1 MVQKI
6 RRPTIGSFCGDK
18 MTLDIEPV
26 LDHKNLKPSLTV
38 LGVGGAGSNAVNN
51 MIQSNLNNVEF
62 IVANTDAQALENSL
76 CYNRIQLGLEKTK
89 GLGAGA
95 DPTIGKEA
103 AEESVDIISEELIN
117 TNMLFMTAGLGGGT
131 GTGALPVIASIAKK
145 LGIVTVAIVSTP
157 FNFEGTKRM
166 NLAIQGLEDVKKNV
180 DTLLIIPNQNLFKVS
195 NEQTSFAEA
204 FKKADNVLFDG
215 VKGLTDLITQ
225 PGLIN
230 LDFADV
236 RTVIKEMGFAMMGTA
251 IAEGDNKAVE
261 ASNLA
266 LTNPLIENIDMNTAK
281 GVIVNISGGND
292 MTLLEVDHAANIIR
306 QSVNPDA
313 NIIFGSLIDETLQ
326 GKLKISIF
334 ATGIE
339 ATGKKI
345 LYYPESESSP
355 GFSSLQTKINEE
367 LETNKISDEDTNLE
381 EMEDISSVI
390 DEKSEIDDLSNDQYT
405 DIDETDKSSF
415 EKDIQTSVNYKN
427 LEEKKKTGFF
437 SMLSN
442 LMSSSE
448 KQDKIDPEDTK
459 NKEKKQRPKK
469 QKTDPNLFLFSEVVE
484 ENHPTE
490 ENDGI
495 EEISQI
501 SEMSPENEL
510 GEDLDTPSYLRKG
523 SGQ

>member
-1 MVQKI
+1 
-6 RRPTIGSFCGDK
+6 

-26 LDHKNLKPSLTV
+26 VDQKNLKPSLTV
-38 LGVGGAGSNAVNN
+38 MGIGGAGCNAVNN
-51 MIQSNLNNVEF
+51 MIQSNLNNVDF

-95 DPTIGKEA
+95 DPVIGKEA
-103 AEESVDIISEELIN
+103 AEENIDLISEELRN
-117 TNMLFMTAGLGGGT
+117 TNMLFLTAGLGGGT

-166 NLAIQGLEDVKKNV
+166 NLALQGLEEVKSNV

-251 IAEGDNKAVE
+251 VAEGDNKAVE

-306 QSVNPDA
+306 QSVNPEA
-313 NIIFGSLIDETLQ
+313 NIIFGSLIDDTLQ

-345 LYYPESESSP
+345 LYYPESENNS
-355 GFSSLQTKINEE
+355 GFSSIQ
-367 LETNKISDEDTNLE
+367 NKIDDGLTEGTPDIVPD
-381 EMEDISSVI
+381 EDISSIVEKNLDTHDK
-390 DEKSEIDDLSNDQYT
+390 DEFNLSSDIEQKVNDKEELSN
-405 DIDETDKSSF
+405 KSS
-415 EKDIQTSVNYKN
+415 ENSVNFGN

-442 LMSSSE
+442 LMSSDKKSTE
-448 KQDKIDPEDTK
+448 DSDKSQDKRKKAKKTK
-459 NKEKKQRPKK
+459 K
-469 QKTDPNLFLFSEVVE
+469 DPNLFLFSDIVE
-484 ENHPTE
+484 DDTVLSNEKNDLTE
-490 ENDGI
+490 SSEISDISDFSNENDAI
-495 EEISQI
+495 EDI
-501 SEMSPENEL
+501 
-510 GEDLDTPSYLRKG
+510 DTPSYLRKG
-523 SGQ
+523 SNQKT

>member
-1 MVQKI
+1 
-6 RRPTIGSFCGDK
+6 

-26 LDHKNLKPSLTV
+26 LDQKNLKPSLTV
-38 LGVGGAGSNAVNN
+38 MGVGGAGSNAVNN

-95 DPTIGKEA
+95 DPNIGKEA
-103 AEESVDIISEELIN
+103 AEESIDVISEELRH
-117 TNMLFMTAGLGGGT
+117 TNMLFITAGLGGGT

-166 NLAIQGLEDVKKNV
+166 NLALDGLEEVKNNV

-281 GVIVNISGGND
+281 GVIVNISGGSD

-345 LYYPESESSP
+345 LYYPESENNSGFNSLQNKVDSEINKDDEP
-355 GFSSLQTKINEE
+355 ANETFSSNEPAQ
-367 LETNKISDEDTNLE
+367 
-381 EMEDISSVI
+381 
-390 DEKSEIDDLSNDQYT
+390 EKSNYDRGLNMSIEDNIHENKFESSNSPENT
-405 DIDETDKSSF
+405 VE
-415 EKDIQTSVNYKN
+415 TSVNFTN

-442 LMSSSE
+442 LMSSNS
-448 KQDKIDPEDTK
+448 KKPEEGL
-459 NKEKKQRPKK
+459 NKPEKKQKTKK
-469 QKTDPNLFLFSEVVE
+469 QKTDPNLFLFSDVVE
-484 ENHPTE
+484 ESDNSN
-490 ENDGI
+490 NDEKSLEI
-495 EEISQI
+495 SEISEISQ
-501 SEMSPENEL
+501 EGEL
-510 GEDLDTPSYLRKG
+510 GDDIDTPSYLRKG

>member
-1 MVQKI
+1 
-6 RRPTIGSFCGDK
+6 

-26 LDHKNLKPSLTV
+26 LDQKNLKPSLTV
-38 LGVGGAGSNAVNN
+38 MGVGGAGSNAVNN

-76 CYNRIQLGLEKTK
+76 CFNRIQLGLEKTK

-95 DPTIGKEA
+95 DPSVGREA
-103 AEESVDIISEELIN
+103 AEESIDLISEELRH
-117 TNMLFMTAGLGGGT
+117 TNMLFLTAGLGGGT

-166 NLAIQGLEDVKKNV
+166 NLALQGLEEVKSNV

-251 IAEGDNKAVE
+251 VAEGDNKAVE

-266 LTNPLIENIDMNTAK
+266 LTNPLIENVDMNTAK
-281 GVIVNISGGND
+281 GVIVNISGGSD

-313 NIIFGSLIDETLQ
+313 NIIFGSLIDESLQ

-345 LYYPESESSP
+345 LYYPDSEKDNS
-355 GFSSLQTKINEE
+355 FSSLQKKIDKKKDSHENIGSNNSSFDDE
-367 LETNKISDEDTNLE
+367 KISSTSYEIQENQFDLHSEVIE
-381 EMEDISSVI
+381 EEKHNSSNREPI
-390 DEKSEIDDLSNDQYT
+390 T
-405 DIDETDKSSF
+405 SSP
-415 EKDIQTSVNYKN
+415 TVNYKG
-427 LEEKKKTGFF
+427 LEEKKKTSFF

-442 LMSSSE
+442 LMSSDKKEQPTEE
-448 KQDKIDPEDTK
+448 KTIEK
-459 NKEKKQRPKK
+459 KEKPKK
-469 QKTDPNLFLFSEVVE
+469 VKTDPNLFLFSDVVE
-484 ENHPTE
+484 ESDRTHVN
-490 ENDGI
+490 NDVL
-495 EEISQI
+495 EISEI
-501 SEMSPENEL
+501 SDNSLDSDLIDEM
-510 GEDLDTPSYLRKG
+510 DTPSYLRKG
-523 SGQ
+523 SSQQ

>member
-1 MVQKI
+1 
-6 RRPTIGSFCGDK
+6 

-26 LDHKNLKPSLTV
+26 VEQKNLKPSLTV
-38 LGVGGAGSNAVNN
+38 MGIGGAGNNAVNN
-51 MIQSNLNNVEF
+51 MIQSNLNNVDF

-95 DPTIGKEA
+95 DPDIGKDA
-103 AEESVDIISEELIN
+103 AEESIDLISEELRN
-117 TNMLFMTAGLGGGT
+117 TNMLFLTAGLGGGT

-166 NLAIQGLEDVKKNV
+166 NLALKGLEEVKNNV
-180 DTLLIIPNQNLFKVS
+180 DTLLIIPNQNLFKIS

-281 GVIVNISGGND
+281 GVIVNISGGSD

-306 QSVNPDA
+306 QSVNPEA

-339 ATGKKI
+339 ASGKKI
-345 LYYPESESSP
+345 LYYPESENNS
-355 GFSSLQTKINEE
+355 GFSSIQ
-367 LETNKISDEDTNLE
+367 NKIDGSFPYESSDTKPL
-381 EMEDISSVI
+381 EDISNVI
-390 DEKSEIDDLSNDQYT
+390 ENKQVNFEKEDFNLTNESDNTLVDKDVSIEKSTENSAN
-405 DIDETDKSSF
+405 F
-415 EKDIQTSVNYKN
+415 ENF
-427 LEEKKKTGFF
+427 EEKKKKGFF

-442 LMSSSE
+442 LMTSDKKTSE
-448 KQDKIDPEDTK
+448 ESTEIP
-459 NKEKKQRPKK
+459 EKKQKTKK
-469 QKTDPNLFLFSEVVE
+469 TKTDPNLFLFSDVME
-484 ENHPTE
+484 EDTE
-490 ENDGI
+490 KTKQIKDSD
-495 EEISQI
+495 EISEVSDI
-501 SEMSPENEL
+501 SEFSDENETI
-510 GEDLDTPSYLRKG
+510 EDIDTPSYLRKG
-523 SGQ
+523 SNQ

>member
-1 MVQKI
+1 
-6 RRPTIGSFCGDK
+6 

-26 LDHKNLKPSLTV
+26 LDQKNLKPSLTV
-38 LGVGGAGSNAVNN
+38 MGVGGAGSNAVNN

-76 CYNRIQLGLEKTK
+76 CFNRIQLGLEKTK

-95 DPTIGKEA
+95 DPSVGREA
-103 AEESVDIISEELIN
+103 AEESIDLISEELRH
-117 TNMLFMTAGLGGGT
+117 TNMLFLTAGLGGGT

-166 NLAIQGLEDVKKNV
+166 NLALQGLEEVKSNV

-251 IAEGDNKAVE
+251 VAEGDNKAVE

-266 LTNPLIENIDMNTAK
+266 LTNPLIENVDMNTAK
-281 GVIVNISGGND
+281 GVIVNISGGSD

-313 NIIFGSLIDETLQ
+313 NIIFGSLIDESLQ

-345 LYYPESESSP
+345 LYYPDSEKDNS
-355 GFSSLQTKINEE
+355 FSSLQKKIDKNKDSHENIGSNNSSFDDE
-367 LETNKISDEDTNLE
+367 KISSTSYEIQENQFDLHSEVIEE
-381 EMEDISSVI
+381 EMPN
-390 DEKSEIDDLSNDQYT
+390 SNNREP
-405 DIDETDKSSF
+405 I
-415 EKDIQTSVNYKN
+415 TSTPTVNYKG
-427 LEEKKKTGFF
+427 LEEKKKTSFF

-442 LMSSSE
+442 LMSSDKKEQPTEE
-448 KQDKIDPEDTK
+448 KTIEK
-459 NKEKKQRPKK
+459 KEKPKRV
-469 QKTDPNLFLFSEVVE
+469 KTDPNLFLFGDVVE
-484 ENHPTE
+484 ESDRTHVN
-490 ENDGI
+490 NDVL
-495 EEISQI
+495 EISEI
-501 SEMSPENEL
+501 SDNSLDSDLIDEM
-510 GEDLDTPSYLRKG
+510 DTPSYLRKG
-523 SGQ
+523 SSQQ

>member
-1 MVQKI
+1 MVQKN
-6 RRPTIGSFCGDK
+6 RRPTIGRFCGEN

-38 LGVGGAGSNAVNN
+38 MGVGGAGNNAVNN

-76 CYNRIQLGLEKTK
+76 CFNRIQLGLEKTK

-95 DPTIGKEA
+95 DPSVGKEA
-103 AEESVDIISEELIN
+103 AEESIDIISEELRH
-117 TNMLFMTAGLGGGT
+117 TNMLFITAGLGGGT

-166 NLAIQGLEDVKKNV
+166 NLAIQGLEDVKNNV

-204 FKKADNVLFDG
+204 FQKADNVLFDG

-251 IAEGDNKAVE
+251 TAEGDNKPVE

-281 GVIVNISGGND
+281 GVIVNISGGSD
-292 MTLLEVDHAANIIR
+292 MTLLDVDHAANIIR

-313 NIIFGSLIDETLQ
+313 NIIFGSLIDESLQ

-345 LYYPESESSP
+345 LYYPESESPS
-355 GFSSLQTKINEE
+355 QTNNIQNQLNSKSQSNNDE
-367 LETNKISDEDTNLE
+367 ISQEG
-381 EMEDISSVI
+381 I
-390 DEKSEIDDLSNDQYT
+390 DEITSSSKDQSDKL
-405 DIDETDKSSF
+405 DIQSKETDEIIE
-415 EKDIQTSVNYKN
+415 EKLSAQSDYKENNVNYKN

-442 LMSSSE
+442 LMSSTD
-448 KQDKIDPEDTK
+448 KQINNDKEELKDT
-459 NKEKKQRPKK
+459 EKKPKRK
-469 QKTDPNLFLFSEVVE
+469 KDKTDPNLFLFNEVVDNSE
-484 ENHPTE
+484 ASIDD
-490 ENDGI
+490 DGL

-501 SEMSPENEL
+501 SEISKENEI
-510 GEDLDTPSYLRKG
+510 EDDIDTPSYLKKG
-523 SGQ
+523 TSQ

>member
-1 MVQKI
+1 
-6 RRPTIGSFCGDK
+6 

-26 LDHKNLKPSLTV
+26 VDQKNLKPSLTV
-38 LGVGGAGSNAVNN
+38 MGIGGAGCNAVNN
-51 MIQSNLNNVEF
+51 MIQSNLNNVDF

-95 DPTIGKEA
+95 DPIIGKDA
-103 AEESVDIISEELIN
+103 AEESINLISEELRN
-117 TNMLFMTAGLGGGT
+117 TNMLFLTAGLGGGT

-166 NLAIQGLEDVKKNV
+166 NLALQGLEDVKSNI

-251 IAEGDNKAVE
+251 VAEGDNKAVE

-281 GVIVNISGGND
+281 GVIVNISGGSD

-306 QSVNPDA
+306 QSVNPEA
-313 NIIFGSLIDETLQ
+313 NIIFGSLIDESLQ

-339 ATGKKI
+339 ASGKKI
-345 LYYPESESSP
+345 LFYPETENNS
-355 GFSSLQTKINEE
+355 GFSSIQ
-367 LETNKISDEDTNLE
+367 NKVDGTFSYDSSDIKTQ
-381 EMEDISSVI
+381 EDISGVVENKQFYS
-390 DEKSEIDDLSNDQYT
+390 EKEEFNLTNELENTQVDKDKLTEETTENSN
-405 DIDETDKSSF
+405 
-415 EKDIQTSVNYKN
+415 NLKN
-427 LEEKKKTGFF
+427 FEEKKKRGFF

-442 LMSSSE
+442 LMTS
-448 KQDKIDPEDTK
+448 DKKITEETVEIP
-459 NKEKKQRPKK
+459 EKKQKIKK
-469 QKTDPNLFLFSEVVE
+469 TKTDPNLFLFSDVLE
-484 ENHPTE
+484 EDTE
-490 ENDGI
+490 KTKRNKDSD
-495 EEISQI
+495 EISEVSDI
-501 SEMSPENEL
+501 SEFSDENETI
-510 GEDLDTPSYLRKG
+510 EDIDTPSYLRKG
-523 SGQ
+523 SNQ

>member
-1 MVQKI
+1 
-6 RRPTIGSFCGDK
+6 

-26 LDHKNLKPSLTV
+26 VDQKNLKPSLTV
-38 LGVGGAGSNAVNN
+38 MGVGGAGSNAINN
-51 MIQSNLNNVEF
+51 MIQSNLNNVDF

-95 DPTIGKEA
+95 DPIIGKDA
-103 AEESVDIISEELIN
+103 AEESIDLISEELRN
-117 TNMLFMTAGLGGGT
+117 TNMLFLTAGLGGGT

-166 NLAIQGLEDVKKNV
+166 NLALQGLEEVKSNV

-251 IAEGDNKAVE
+251 VAEGDNKAVE

-281 GVIVNISGGND
+281 GVIVNISGGSD

-306 QSVNPDA
+306 QSVNPEA

-339 ATGKKI
+339 ASGKKI
-345 LYYPESESSP
+345 LYYPESENNS
-355 GFSSLQTKINEE
+355 GFSSIQ
-367 LETNKISDEDTNLE
+367 NKIEENLSYDNSE
-381 EMEDISSVI
+381 TVPNEDISSI
-390 DEKSEIDDLSNDQYT
+390 LEEESTANENKELNLSNDV
-405 DIDETDKSSF
+405 DKKLEDKEEII
-415 EKDIQTSVNYKN
+415 EKSIENNVNYGN

-442 LMSSSE
+442 LMKSDIKTSE
-448 KQDKIDPEDTK
+448 VNDKSH
-459 NKEKKQRPKK
+459 EKKPKSK
-469 QKTDPNLFLFSEVVE
+469 KIKTDPNLFLFSDVLDEQSNLSNE
-484 ENHPTE
+484 TSSDTDNT
-490 ENDGI
+490 
-495 EEISQI
+495 EISEI
-501 SEMSPENEL
+501 SEFTGINENI
-510 GEDLDTPSYLRKG
+510 EDIDTPSYLRKG
-523 SGQ
+523 SNQ

>member
-6 RRPTIGSFCGDK
+6 RRPTISRIRGDK

-38 LGVGGAGSNAVNN
+38 MGVGGAGSNAVNN

-95 DPTIGKEA
+95 DPIIGKEA
-103 AEESVDIISEELIN
+103 AEESVDILSEELRH
-117 TNMLFMTAGLGGGT
+117 TNMLFITAGLGGGT

-166 NLAIQGLEDVKKNV
+166 NLALQGLEDVKNNV

-251 IAEGDNKAVE
+251 VAEGDNKAVE

-292 MTLLEVDHAANIIR
+292 MTLLEVDHSANIIR

-313 NIIFGSLIDETLQ
+313 NIIFGSLIDESLQ

-345 LYYPESESSP
+345 LYYPESENAS
-355 GFSSLQTKINEE
+355 GFSSIQNKIDIDSNSDEENNQETTSLHKSPSEINNHEQEFDLSDEPQKKINENSPITPE
-367 LETNKISDEDTNLE
+367 KLNETN
-381 EMEDISSVI
+381 
-390 DEKSEIDDLSNDQYT
+390 
-405 DIDETDKSSF
+405 
-415 EKDIQTSVNYKN
+415 VNFTN

-442 LMSSSE
+442 LMSS
-448 KQDKIDPEDTK
+448 DTK
-459 NKEKKQRPKK
+459 KNDDIQSNKIEKKPRNKK
-469 QKTDPNLFLFSEVVE
+469 EKTDPNLFLFNEIVE
-484 ENHPTE
+484 ESVSSVSDNNNNDSEISEISEIST
-490 ENDGI
+490 END
-495 EEISQI
+495 
-501 SEMSPENEL
+501 L
-510 GEDLDTPSYLRKG
+510 GEDIDTPSYLRKG

>member
-1 MVQKI
+1 
-6 RRPTIGSFCGDK
+6 

-26 LDHKNLKPSLTV
+26 IDQKNLKPSLTV
-38 LGVGGAGSNAVNN
+38 MGVGGAGSNAINN

-76 CYNRIQLGLEKTK
+76 CYNRIQLGLDKTK

-95 DPTIGKEA
+95 DPIVGKEA
-103 AEESVDIISEELIN
+103 AEESIDIISEELRN
-117 TNMLFMTAGLGGGT
+117 TNMLFITAGLGGGT

-166 NLAIQGLEDVKKNV
+166 NLAIQGLEDVQNNV

-251 IAEGDNKAVE
+251 VAEGDNKAVE

-281 GVIVNISGGND
+281 GVIVNISGGSD

-345 LYYPESESSP
+345 LYYPESENSS
-355 GFSSLQTKINEE
+355 GFSSLHTKVDNETANITNLSDENKNFEEESLDLNSSDQQFKLSNEE
-367 LETNKISDEDTNLE
+367 EAPKNE
-381 EMEDISSVI
+381 EINNTI
-390 DEKSEIDDLSNDQYT
+390 GHEKSPENN
-405 DIDETDKSSF
+405 
-415 EKDIQTSVNYKN
+415 VNYKN

-437 SMLSN
+437 SMLSS
-442 LMSSSE
+442 LMSS
-448 KQDKIDPEDTK
+448 DNK
-459 NKEKKQRPKK
+459 NKESSGPDKSEKKTKIKK
-469 QKTDPNLFLFSEVVE
+469 
-484 ENHPTE
+484 
-490 ENDGI
+490 
-495 EEISQI
+495 
-501 SEMSPENEL
+501 
-510 GEDLDTPSYLRKG
+510 RKD
-523 SGQ
+523 

>member
-1 MVQKI
+1 
-6 RRPTIGSFCGDK
+6 

-26 LDHKNLKPSLTV
+26 LDQKNLKPSLTV
-38 LGVGGAGSNAVNN
+38 MGVGGAGSNAVNN

-95 DPTIGKEA
+95 DPSVGKEA
-103 AEESVDIISEELIN
+103 AEESIDLISEELRN
-117 TNMLFMTAGLGGGT
+117 TNMLFITAGLGGGT

-166 NLAIQGLEDVKKNV
+166 NLALQGLEEVKNNV

-204 FKKADNVLFDG
+204 FRKADNVLFDG

-251 IAEGDNKAVE
+251 VAEGDNKAVE

-281 GVIVNISGGND
+281 GVIVNISGGSD

-345 LYYPESESSP
+345 LYYPESENNNS
-355 GFSSLQTKINEE
+355 GFSSIQNKLSSETPQDSNETDSMSEHNNE
-367 LETNKISDEDTNLE
+367 LNAENNPSNSEFHLSPQD
-381 EMEDISSVI
+381 EDISEIVEDI
-390 DEKSEIDDLSNDQYT
+390 KTEKEEEI
-405 DIDETDKSSF
+405 
-415 EKDIQTSVNYKN
+415 SVNYTN

-442 LMSSSE
+442 LMSSDKDKKETSE
-448 KQDKIDPEDTK
+448 ETPSKDKKIK
-459 NKEKKQRPKK
+459 AKKT
-469 QKTDPNLFLFSEVVE
+469 KTDPNLFLFSDVVE
-484 ENHPTE
+484 DTS
-490 ENDGI
+490 NDNPPVNNEGA
-495 EEISQI
+495 EISDI
-501 SEMSPENEL
+501 TEINAENEL
-510 GEDLDTPSYLRKG
+510 LEDIDTPSYLRKG
-523 SGQ
+523 STQ

>member
-1 MVQKI
+1 
-6 RRPTIGSFCGDK
+6 

-26 LDHKNLKPSLTV
+26 VDQKNLKPSLTV
-38 LGVGGAGSNAVNN
+38 MGIGGAGSNAVNN
-51 MIQSNLNNVEF
+51 MIQSNLNNVDF

-95 DPTIGKEA
+95 DPIIGKDA
-103 AEESVDIISEELIN
+103 AEESIDLISEELRN
-117 TNMLFMTAGLGGGT
+117 TNMLFLTAGLGGGT

-166 NLAIQGLEDVKKNV
+166 NLALQGLEEVKNNV

-251 IAEGDNKAVE
+251 VAEGDNKAVE

-281 GVIVNISGGND
+281 GVIVNISGGSD

-306 QSVNPDA
+306 QSVNPEA

-339 ATGKKI
+339 ASGKKI
-345 LYYPESESSP
+345 LYYPESENNS
-355 GFSSLQTKINEE
+355 GFSSIQNKVDESLSYDGSDIK
-367 LETNKISDEDTNLE
+367 TN
-381 EMEDISSVI
+381 EDISSVVE
-390 DEKSEIDDLSNDQYT
+390 EKPVTSENEEFNLTNEIDQNKENT
-405 DIDETDKSSF
+405 EEII
-415 EKDIQTSVNYKN
+415 EKTNENSVNYEN

-442 LMSSSE
+442 LMTS
-448 KQDKIDPEDTK
+448 DKKITEVKDENP
-459 NKEKKQRPKK
+459 EKKQKK
-469 QKTDPNLFLFSEVVE
+469 TKTDPNLFLFSDVVDE
-484 ENHPTE
+484 EGNQAKQSSENNEISEISDISEFSE
-490 ENDGI
+490 ENDDI
-495 EEISQI
+495 
-501 SEMSPENEL
+501 NE
-510 GEDLDTPSYLRKG
+510 DIDTPSYLRKG
-523 SGQ
+523 SNQ

>member
-1 MVQKI
+1 
-6 RRPTIGSFCGDK
+6 

-26 LDHKNLKPSLTV
+26 VDQKNLKPSLTV
-38 LGVGGAGSNAVNN
+38 MGIGGAGNNAVNN
-51 MIQSNLNNVEF
+51 MIQSNLNNVDF

-95 DPTIGKEA
+95 DPIIGKDA
-103 AEESVDIISEELIN
+103 AEESIDLISEELRN
-117 TNMLFMTAGLGGGT
+117 TNMLFLTAGLGGGT

-166 NLAIQGLEDVKKNV
+166 NLALQGLEEVKSNV
-180 DTLLIIPNQNLFKVS
+180 DTLIIIPNQNLFKVS

-236 RTVIKEMGFAMMGTA
+236 RTVIKEMGFAMMGTSV
-251 IAEGDNKAVE
+251 AEGDNKAVE

-281 GVIVNISGGND
+281 GIIVNISGGSD

-306 QSVNPDA
+306 QSVNPEA

-339 ATGKKI
+339 ASGKKI
-345 LYYPESESSP
+345 LYYPESENNS
-355 GFSSLQTKINEE
+355 GFSSIQ
-367 LETNKISDEDTNLE
+367 NKIDGSFSYDGSDTKHF
-381 EMEDISSVI
+381 EDISSVVENKQLDTEKEEFNLTNQSDSTSADK
-390 DEKSEIDDLSNDQYT
+390 DELIEKNSEN
-405 DIDETDKSSF
+405 
-415 EKDIQTSVNYKN
+415 SVNMEN
-427 LEEKKKTGFF
+427 FEEKKKKGFF

-442 LMSSSE
+442 LMTS
-448 KQDKIDPEDTK
+448 DKKTTEDSFEIP
-459 NKEKKQRPKK
+459 EKKQKTKK
-469 QKTDPNLFLFSEVVE
+469 IKTDPNLFLFSDVLE
-484 ENHPTE
+484 EDTE
-490 ENDGI
+490 KTKPIKDSD
-495 EEISQI
+495 EISEVSDI
-501 SEMSPENEL
+501 SEFSDDNETI
-510 GEDLDTPSYLRKG
+510 EDMDTPSYLRKG
-523 SGQ
+523 SNQ

>member
-6 RRPTIGSFCGDK
+6 RRPTIGWFAGKK

-26 LDHKNLKPSLTV
+26 VDQKNLKPSLTV
-38 LGVGGAGSNAVNN
+38 MGIGGAGSNAVNN
-51 MIQSNLNNVEF
+51 MIQSNLNNVDF

-95 DPTIGKEA
+95 DPVIGKDA
-103 AEESVDIISEELIN
+103 AEESIDLISEELTN
-117 TNMLFMTAGLGGGT
+117 TNMLFLTAGLGGGT
-131 GTGALPVIASIAKK
+131 GTGALPVIARIAKK

-166 NLAIQGLEDVKKNV
+166 NLALQGLEEVKSNV

-236 RTVIKEMGFAMMGTA
+236 RTVIKEMGFAMMGTSV
-251 IAEGDNKAVE
+251 AEGDNKAVE

-281 GVIVNISGGND
+281 GVIVNISGGSD

-306 QSVNPDA
+306 QSVNPEA

-339 ATGKKI
+339 ASGKKI
-345 LYYPESESSP
+345 LYYPDSENNS
-355 GFSSLQTKINEE
+355 GFSSIQ
-367 LETNKISDEDTNLE
+367 NKIDGSFSYEGSDNKYI
-381 EMEDISSVI
+381 EDISTVVEKKQVDTENEDLHLTNEADSIPVDKNETNEI
-390 DEKSEIDDLSNDQYT
+390 NTEKS
-405 DIDETDKSSF
+405 
-415 EKDIQTSVNYKN
+415 VN
-427 LEEKKKTGFF
+427 LENSEERKKTGFF

-442 LMSSSE
+442 LITSDKKTIEESVKSPE
-448 KQDKIDPEDTK
+448 KRQK
-459 NKEKKQRPKK
+459 PKK
-469 QKTDPNLFLFSEVVE
+469 TKTDPNLFLFSDVVE
-484 ENHPTE
+484 
-490 ENDGI
+490 DDI
-495 EEISQI
+495 EKAKQNNVSDEISEVSDI
-501 SEMSPENEL
+501 SEFSDENETI
-510 GEDLDTPSYLRKG
+510 EDIDTPSYLRKG
-523 SGQ
+523 SNQ

>member
-1 MVQKI
+1 
-6 RRPTIGSFCGDK
+6 

-26 LDHKNLKPSLTV
+26 LDQKNLKPSLTV
-38 LGVGGAGSNAVNN
+38 MGVGGAGSNAVNN

-95 DPTIGKEA
+95 DPLVGKEA
-103 AEESVDIISEELIN
+103 AEESIDLISEELRN
-117 TNMLFMTAGLGGGT
+117 TNMLFITAGLGGGT

-166 NLAIQGLEDVKKNV
+166 NLALQGLEEVKNNV

-204 FKKADNVLFDG
+204 FRKADNVLFDG

-251 IAEGDNKAVE
+251 VAEGDNKAVE

-281 GVIVNISGGND
+281 GVIVNISGGSD

-345 LYYPESESSP
+345 LYYPESENSNS
-355 GFSSLQTKINEE
+355 GFSSIQNKLSSETPQDSNETESMSEHKNE
-367 LETNKISDEDTNLE
+367 LNADNNPSNSEFHLSPQD
-381 EMEDISSVI
+381 EDISEIVEDI
-390 DEKSEIDDLSNDQYT
+390 KTEKEEEI
-405 DIDETDKSSF
+405 
-415 EKDIQTSVNYKN
+415 SVNYTN

-442 LMSSSE
+442 LMSS
-448 KQDKIDPEDTK
+448 DKDKKEIPEESPSKD
-459 NKEKKQRPKK
+459 KKIKAKK
-469 QKTDPNLFLFSEVVE
+469 IKTDPNLFLFSDVVE
-484 ENHPTE
+484 DTSSDNPPVNNE
-490 ENDGI
+490 GA
-495 EEISQI
+495 EISDI
-501 SEMSPENEL
+501 TEINAENEL
-510 GEDLDTPSYLRKG
+510 LEDIDTPSYLRKG
-523 SGQ
+523 STQ

>member
-1 MVQKI
+1 
-6 RRPTIGSFCGDK
+6 
-18 MTLDIEPV
+18 MTLDIEAV
-26 LDHKNLKPSLTV
+26 VDQKNLKPSLTV
-38 LGVGGAGSNAVNN
+38 MGIGGAGSNAVNN
-51 MIQSNLNNVEF
+51 MIQSNLNNVDF

-95 DPTIGKEA
+95 DPIIGKDA
-103 AEESVDIISEELIN
+103 AEESIDLISEELRN
-117 TNMLFMTAGLGGGT
+117 TNMLFLTAGLGGGT
-131 GTGALPVIASIAKK
+131 GTGALPVVASIAKK

-166 NLAIQGLEDVKKNV
+166 NLALKGLEEVKNNV

-204 FKKADNVLFDG
+204 FRKADNVLFDG

-251 IAEGDNKAVE
+251 VAEGDNKAVE

-281 GVIVNISGGND
+281 GVIVNISGGSD

-306 QSVNPDA
+306 QSVNPEA
-313 NIIFGSLIDETLQ
+313 NIIFGSLLDDTLQ

-339 ATGKKI
+339 ASGKKI
-345 LYYPESESSP
+345 LYYPEAENNS
-355 GFSSLQTKINEE
+355 GFSSIQ
-367 LETNKISDEDTNLE
+367 NKIDE
-381 EMEDISSVI
+381 S
-390 DEKSEIDDLSNDQYT
+390 LSYEAT
-405 DIDETDKSSF
+405 DIVF
-415 EKDIQTSVNYKN
+415 NRDIQTAAQEDSSTSQNEEFNLTNELDQKIDDNNDNIEKN
-427 LEEKKKTGFF
+427 DENDLNHENFEEKKKSGFF

-442 LMSSSE
+442 LMTS
-448 KQDKIDPEDTK
+448 DKKTTEVINNSP
-459 NKEKKQRPKK
+459 EKKQKSKK
-469 QKTDPNLFLFSEVVE
+469 TKTDPNLFLFSDVLEDDVVE
-484 ENHPTE
+484 SRQNPDV
-490 ENDGI
+490 N
-495 EEISQI
+495 EISELSDI
-501 SEMSPENEL
+501 SEFSSENEAN
-510 GEDLDTPSYLRKG
+510 EDTDSPSYLRKG
-523 SGQ
+523 SNN

>member
-1 MVQKI
+1 
-6 RRPTIGSFCGDK
+6 

-26 LDHKNLKPSLTV
+26 LDQKNLKPSLTV
-38 LGVGGAGSNAVNN
+38 MGVGGAGSNAVNN

-95 DPTIGKEA
+95 DPSVGKEA
-103 AEESVDIISEELIN
+103 AEESIDLISEELRN
-117 TNMLFMTAGLGGGT
+117 TNMLFITAGLGGGT

-166 NLAIQGLEDVKKNV
+166 NLALQGLEEVKNNV

-204 FKKADNVLFDG
+204 FRKADNVLFDG

-251 IAEGDNKAVE
+251 VAEGDNKAVE

-281 GVIVNISGGND
+281 GVIVNISGGSD

-345 LYYPESESSP
+345 LYYPESENSNS
-355 GFSSLQTKINEE
+355 GFSSIQNKLSSETPQDSNETESMSEHNNE
-367 LETNKISDEDTNLE
+367 LNADNNPSNSEFHLSPQD
-381 EMEDISSVI
+381 EDISEIVEDI
-390 DEKSEIDDLSNDQYT
+390 KTEKEEEL
-405 DIDETDKSSF
+405 
-415 EKDIQTSVNYKN
+415 SVNYTN

-442 LMSSSE
+442 LMSSDKDKKEVSE
-448 KQDKIDPEDTK
+448 ESPSKDKKPK
-459 NKEKKQRPKK
+459 AKKT
-469 QKTDPNLFLFSEVVE
+469 KTDPNLFLFSDVVE
-484 ENHPTE
+484 ETSTDNQPVQNE
-490 ENDGI
+490 GA
-495 EEISQI
+495 EISDI
-501 SEMSPENEL
+501 TEINAENEL
-510 GEDLDTPSYLRKG
+510 LEDIDTPSYLRKG
-523 SGQ
+523 STQ

>member
-1 MVQKI
+1 
-6 RRPTIGSFCGDK
+6 

-26 LDHKNLKPSLTV
+26 VDQKNLKPSLTV
-38 LGVGGAGSNAVNN
+38 MGIGGAGCNAVNN
-51 MIQSNLNNVEF
+51 MIQSNLNNVDF

-95 DPTIGKEA
+95 DPIIGKDA
-103 AEESVDIISEELIN
+103 AEESIDLISEELRN
-117 TNMLFMTAGLGGGT
+117 TNMLFLTAGLGGGT

-166 NLAIQGLEDVKKNV
+166 NLALQGLEEVKSNV

-251 IAEGDNKAVE
+251 VAEGDNKAVE

-281 GVIVNISGGND
+281 GVIVNISGGSD

-306 QSVNPDA
+306 QSVNPEA

-339 ATGKKI
+339 ASGKKI
-345 LYYPESESSP
+345 LYYPESENNS
-355 GFSSLQTKINEE
+355 GFSSIQ
-367 LETNKISDEDTNLE
+367 NKIDGSFTYEGSDAKHL
-381 EMEDISSVI
+381 EDISSVVESKDLDSEKEEFSLANQLESTQADKGELI
-390 DEKSEIDDLSNDQYT
+390 EKIAEKS
-405 DIDETDKSSF
+405 
-415 EKDIQTSVNYKN
+415 VNLEN
-427 LEEKKKTGFF
+427 IEEKKKKGFF

-442 LMSSSE
+442 LMTS
-448 KQDKIDPEDTK
+448 DKKTTEESFEI
-459 NKEKKQRPKK
+459 PKK
-469 QKTDPNLFLFSEVVE
+469 RQKTKKTKTDPNLFLFSDVLE
-484 ENHPTE
+484 ED
-490 ENDGI
+490 NDKTKQI
-495 EEISQI
+495 KESDEISEVSDI
-501 SEMSPENEL
+501 SEFSDEKDTI
-510 GEDLDTPSYLRKG
+510 EDIDTPSYLRKG
-523 SGQ
+523 SNQ

>member
-1 MVQKI
+1 
-6 RRPTIGSFCGDK
+6 

-26 LDHKNLKPSLTV
+26 VDQKNLKPSLTV
-38 LGVGGAGSNAVNN
+38 MGIGGAGCNAVNN
-51 MIQSNLNNVEF
+51 MIQSNLNNVDF

-95 DPTIGKEA
+95 DPIIGKDA
-103 AEESVDIISEELIN
+103 AEESIDLISEELRN
-117 TNMLFMTAGLGGGT
+117 TNMLFLTAGLGGGT

-145 LGIVTVAIVSTP
+145 LGIVTVAIISTP

-166 NLAIQGLEDVKKNV
+166 NLALQGLEEVKSNV

-251 IAEGDNKAVE
+251 VAEGDNKAVE

-306 QSVNPDA
+306 QSVNPEA
-313 NIIFGSLIDETLQ
+313 NIIFGSLIDDTLQ

-345 LYYPESESSP
+345 LYYPESENNS
-355 GFSSLQTKINEE
+355 GFSSIQ
-367 LETNKISDEDTNLE
+367 NKIDDGLTEGTPDIVPD
-381 EMEDISSVI
+381 EDISSIVEKNLDTHDK
-390 DEKSEIDDLSNDQYT
+390 DEFNLSSDIEQKVNDKEELSN
-405 DIDETDKSSF
+405 KSS
-415 EKDIQTSVNYKN
+415 ENSVNFGN

-442 LMSSSE
+442 LMSSDKKSTE
-448 KQDKIDPEDTK
+448 DSDKSQDKRKKAKKTK
-459 NKEKKQRPKK
+459 K
-469 QKTDPNLFLFSEVVE
+469 DPNLFLFSDIVE
-484 ENHPTE
+484 DDTVLSNEKNDLTE
-490 ENDGI
+490 SSEISDISDFSNENDAI
-495 EEISQI
+495 EDI
-501 SEMSPENEL
+501 
-510 GEDLDTPSYLRKG
+510 DTPSYLRKG
-523 SGQ
+523 SNQKT

>member
-1 MVQKI
+1 
-6 RRPTIGSFCGDK
+6 

-26 LDHKNLKPSLTV
+26 LDQKNLKPSLTV
-38 LGVGGAGSNAVNN
+38 MGVGGAGNNAVNN

-95 DPTIGKEA
+95 DPLVGKEA
-103 AEESVDIISEELIN
+103 AEESIDLISEELRN
-117 TNMLFMTAGLGGGT
+117 TNMLFITAGLGGGT

-166 NLAIQGLEDVKKNV
+166 NLAIQGLEDVKNNV

-251 IAEGDNKAVE
+251 VAEGDNKAVE

-281 GVIVNISGGND
+281 GVIVNISGGSD

-313 NIIFGSLIDETLQ
+313 NIIFGSLIDESLL

-339 ATGKKI
+339 ASSKKI
-345 LYYPESESSP
+345 LYYPDSENNNS
-355 GFSSLQTKINEE
+355 GFSSLQSKLSNETSQDSNEAESMADDKVELKVNNNLSSDQIN
-367 LETNKISDEDTNLE
+367 ISAQE
-381 EMEDISSVI
+381 EDISEIV
-390 DEKSEIDDLSNDQYT
+390 DENKTEKEEEIT
-405 DIDETDKSSF
+405 
-415 EKDIQTSVNYKN
+415 VNFKN

-442 LMSSSE
+442 LMSS
-448 KQDKIDPEDTK
+448 DKSKKEILEETSTK
-459 NKEKKQRPKK
+459 NKKIKAKKT
-469 QKTDPNLFLFSEVVE
+469 KTDPNLFLFSDVVE
-484 ENHPTE
+484 ETSSENQLVQNEGAEISDITE
-490 ENDGI
+490 INSDNELL
-495 EEISQI
+495 EEI
-501 SEMSPENEL
+501 
-510 GEDLDTPSYLRKG
+510 DTPSYLRKG
-523 SGQ
+523 STQ

>member
-1 MVQKI
+1 
-6 RRPTIGSFCGDK
+6 

-26 LDHKNLKPSLTV
+26 LDQKNLKPSLTV
-38 LGVGGAGSNAVNN
+38 MGVGGAGSNAVNN

-95 DPTIGKEA
+95 DPSVGKEA
-103 AEESVDIISEELIN
+103 AEESIDLISEELRN

-166 NLAIQGLEDVKKNV
+166 NLALQGLEEVKNNV

-204 FKKADNVLFDG
+204 FRKADNVLFDG

-251 IAEGDNKAVE
+251 VAEGDNKAVE

-281 GVIVNISGGND
+281 GVIVNISGGSD

-345 LYYPESESSP
+345 LYYPESEDNNS
-355 GFSSLQTKINEE
+355 GFSSTQNNLVSETPQDLNETE
-367 LETNKISDEDTNLE
+367 SMPEDKNEFNSDNSSNTEFNLSHQ
-381 EMEDISSVI
+381 DVNI
-390 DEKSEIDDLSNDQYT
+390 SEIDE
-405 DIDETDKSSF
+405 DIKTKKE
-415 EKDIQTSVNYKN
+415 EEISVNYTN

-442 LMSSSE
+442 LMSSDKDKKEASE
-448 KQDKIDPEDTK
+448 EISSKDKKIK
-459 NKEKKQRPKK
+459 AKKT
-469 QKTDPNLFLFSEVVE
+469 KTDPNLFLFSDVVE
-484 ENHPTE
+484 EKSSDNNTAQ
-490 ENDGI
+490 NDGA
-495 EEISQI
+495 EISDI
-501 SEMSPENEL
+501 TEINEENEL
-510 GEDLDTPSYLRKG
+510 LEDIDTPSYLRKG
-523 SGQ
+523 SNQ

>member
-1 MVQKI
+1 
-6 RRPTIGSFCGDK
+6 

-26 LDHKNLKPSLTV
+26 VDQKNLKPSLTV
-38 LGVGGAGSNAVNN
+38 MGIGGAGSNAVNN
-51 MIQSNLNNVEF
+51 MIQSNLDNVDF

-95 DPTIGKEA
+95 DPVIGKDA
-103 AEESVDIISEELIN
+103 AEESIDLITEELMH
-117 TNMLFMTAGLGGGT
+117 TNMLFLTAGLGGGT
-131 GTGALPVIASIAKK
+131 GTGALPVISRIAKK

-166 NLAIQGLEDVKKNV
+166 NLALQGLEEVKSNV
-180 DTLLIIPNQNLFKVS
+180 DTLLIIPNQNLFKIS

-251 IAEGDNKAVE
+251 VAEGDNKAAE

-281 GVIVNISGGND
+281 GIIVNISGGSD

-306 QSVNPDA
+306 QSVNPEA

-339 ATGKKI
+339 ASGKKI
-345 LYYPESESSP
+345 LYYPEAENNS
-355 GFSSLQTKINEE
+355 GFSSIQNKINGSFSYEG
-367 LETNKISDEDTNLE
+367 SDTKHL
-381 EMEDISSVI
+381 EDISSVVEKKQVDSEKDEFYLTNESNSTPVDQDESI
-390 DEKSEIDDLSNDQYT
+390 EKNHEKSLN
-405 DIDETDKSSF
+405 F
-415 EKDIQTSVNYKN
+415 ENS
-427 LEEKKKTGFF
+427 EERKKKGFF

-442 LMSSSE
+442 LVTSNKKITVESVESPE
-448 KQDKIDPEDTK
+448 KRQKL
-459 NKEKKQRPKK
+459 KKT
-469 QKTDPNLFLFSEVVE
+469 KTDPNLFLFSDVVE
-484 ENHPTE
+484 DDIEKTKRS
-490 ENDGI
+490 NDSD
-495 EEISQI
+495 EISEVSDI
-501 SEMSPENEL
+501 SEYSDENETI
-510 GEDLDTPSYLRKG
+510 EDMDTPSYLRKG
-523 SGQ
+523 SNQ

>member
-1 MVQKI
+1 
-6 RRPTIGSFCGDK
+6 
-18 MTLDIEPV
+18 MTLDIEPLV
-26 LDHKNLKPSLTV
+26 DQKNLKPSLTV
-38 LGVGGAGSNAVNN
+38 MGVGGAGCNAVNN

-95 DPTIGKEA
+95 DPAIGKDA
-103 AEESVDIISEELIN
+103 AEESIDLISEELRN
-117 TNMLFMTAGLGGGT
+117 TNMLFLTAGLGGGT

-145 LGIVTVAIVSTP
+145 LGIVTVAIISTP

-166 NLAIQGLEDVKKNV
+166 NLALQGLEDVKKNV

-236 RTVIKEMGFAMMGTA
+236 RTVIKELGFAMMGTA
-251 IAEGDNKAVE
+251 VAEGDNKAVE

-281 GVIVNISGGND
+281 GVIVNISGGSD

-306 QSVNPDA
+306 QSVNPEA

-339 ATGKKI
+339 ASGKKI
-345 LYYPESESSP
+345 LYYPESENIS
-355 GFSSLQTKINEE
+355 GFSSIK
-367 LETNKISDEDTNLE
+367 NKIDENLSFGISKNRSY
-381 EMEDISSVI
+381 EDISSVV
-390 DEKSEIDDLSNDQYT
+390 ENKQVNFENEEFNLSNEQDNT
-405 DIDETDKSSF
+405 TEDKDDKI
-415 EKDIQTSVNYKN
+415 EKNIENNTNHEK
-427 LEEKKKTGFF
+427 LEEEKKPGFF
-437 SMLSN
+437 RMLSN
-442 LMSSSE
+442 LVTS
-448 KQDKIDPEDTK
+448 DKKTTELSDNIS
-459 NKEKKQRPKK
+459 EKKQKSKK
-469 QKTDPNLFLFSEVVE
+469 AKTDPNLFLFNDVLEEESEKAKQNPNNDEISEVS
-484 ENHPTE
+484 
-490 ENDGI
+490 
-495 EEISQI
+495 EISEFSI
-501 SEMSPENEL
+501 ENENN
-510 GEDLDTPSYLRKG
+510 EDIDTPSYLRKG
-523 SGQ
+523 SNQ

>member
-1 MVQKI
+1 
-6 RRPTIGSFCGDK
+6 

-26 LDHKNLKPSLTV
+26 VDQKNLKPSLTV
-38 LGVGGAGSNAVNN
+38 MGIGGAGGNAINN
-51 MIQSNLNNVEF
+51 MIQSNLNNVDF

-95 DPTIGKEA
+95 DPVVGKDA
-103 AEESVDIISEELIN
+103 AEESIELISEELRN
-117 TNMLFMTAGLGGGT
+117 TNMLFLTAGLGGGT

-166 NLAIQGLEDVKKNV
+166 NLALQGLEEVKSNV

-281 GVIVNISGGND
+281 GVIVNISGGSD
-292 MTLLEVDHAANIIR
+292 MTLLEVDHSANIIR
-306 QSVNPDA
+306 QSVNPEA
-313 NIIFGSLIDETLQ
+313 NIIFGSLLDETLQ

-339 ATGKKI
+339 ASGKKI
-345 LYYPESESSP
+345 LYYPESDNNS
-355 GFSSLQTKINEE
+355 GFSSIQ
-367 LETNKISDEDTNLE
+367 NKIDGSFSYDGSDTKHLD
-381 EMEDISSVI
+381 DISGVV
-390 DEKSEIDDLSNDQYT
+390 EKKQVDSEKEKLNLTNELDNIKENQDDL
-405 DIDETDKSSF
+405 I
-415 EKDIQTSVNYKN
+415 EKDIENSVNFEN
-427 LEEKKKTGFF
+427 FEEKKKKGFF

-442 LMSSSE
+442 LMTS
-448 KQDKIDPEDTK
+448 DKKTMEESVETP
-459 NKEKKQRPKK
+459 EKKQKTKK
-469 QKTDPNLFLFSEVVE
+469 IKTDPNLFLFSDVVE
-484 ENHPTE
+484 EDTE
-490 ENDGI
+490 KTKQIKDSH
-495 EEISQI
+495 EISEVSDI
-501 SEMSPENEL
+501 SEFSDENETN
-510 GEDLDTPSYLRKG
+510 EDIDTPSYLRKG
-523 SGQ
+523 SNQ

>member
-1 MVQKI
+1 
-6 RRPTIGSFCGDK
+6 

-26 LDHKNLKPSLTV
+26 VDQKNLKPSLTV
-38 LGVGGAGSNAVNN
+38 MGIGGAGSNAVNN
-51 MIQSNLNNVEF
+51 MIQSNLNNVDF

-95 DPTIGKEA
+95 DPIIGKDA
-103 AEESVDIISEELIN
+103 AEESIDLISEELRD
-117 TNMLFMTAGLGGGT
+117 TNMLFLTAGLGGGT

-166 NLAIQGLEDVKKNV
+166 NLALQGLEEVKSNV

-251 IAEGDNKAVE
+251 VAEGDNKAVE

-281 GVIVNISGGND
+281 GVIVNISGGSD

-306 QSVNPDA
+306 QSVNPEA

-339 ATGKKI
+339 ASGKKI
-345 LYYPESESSP
+345 LYYPESENNS
-355 GFSSLQTKINEE
+355 GFSSIQ
-367 LETNKISDEDTNLE
+367 NKIDENLSYDGSDIKTN
-381 EMEDISSVI
+381 EDISSVVE
-390 DEKSEIDDLSNDQYT
+390 EKPVTSENEEFNLTNEIDQN
-405 DIDETDKSSF
+405 IENREEII
-415 EKDIQTSVNYKN
+415 EKTNENSVNYEN

-442 LMSSSE
+442 LMTS
-448 KQDKIDPEDTK
+448 DKKTIEVKDENRK
-459 NKEKKQRPKK
+459 KKQKK
-469 QKTDPNLFLFSEVVE
+469 TKTDPNLFLFSDVVDEEVNQAKQSSENNEISEISDISEFSE
-484 ENHPTE
+484 ENE
-490 ENDGI
+490 DI
-495 EEISQI
+495 
-501 SEMSPENEL
+501 NE
-510 GEDLDTPSYLRKG
+510 DIDIPSYLRKG
-523 SGQ
+523 SNQ

>member
-1 MVQKI
+1 
-6 RRPTIGSFCGDK
+6 

-26 LDHKNLKPSLTV
+26 VDQKNLKPSLTV
-38 LGVGGAGSNAVNN
+38 MGIGGAGSNAVNN
-51 MIQSNLNNVEF
+51 MIQSNLNNVDF

-95 DPTIGKEA
+95 DPMIGKDA
-103 AEESVDIISEELIN
+103 AEESIDLISEELRD
-117 TNMLFMTAGLGGGT
+117 TNMLFLTAGLGGGT

-166 NLAIQGLEDVKKNV
+166 NLALQGLEDVKSNV

-251 IAEGDNKAVE
+251 VAEGDNKAVE

-281 GVIVNISGGND
+281 GVIVNISGGSD

-306 QSVNPDA
+306 QSVNPEA
-313 NIIFGSLIDETLQ
+313 NIIFGSLIDESLQ

-339 ATGKKI
+339 ASGKKI
-345 LYYPESESSP
+345 LYYPESENNS
-355 GFSSLQTKINEE
+355 GFSSIQNKVDGAFSYDSSDTKTREDIPGVQENKQFYSEKEEFNLTNE
-367 LETNKISDEDTNLE
+367 LENTKVDKDELTDETTENSNNLE
-381 EMEDISSVI
+381 
-390 DEKSEIDDLSNDQYT
+390 N
-405 DIDETDKSSF
+405 F
-415 EKDIQTSVNYKN
+415 
-427 LEEKKKTGFF
+427 EEKKKKGFF

-442 LMSSSE
+442 LMTS
-448 KQDKIDPEDTK
+448 DKKIAEETVEI
-459 NKEKKQRPKK
+459 NEKKQKIKK
-469 QKTDPNLFLFSEVVE
+469 TKTDPNLFLFSDVVE
-484 ENHPTE
+484 EDTE
-490 ENDGI
+490 KTIQNKNSD
-495 EEISQI
+495 EISEVSDI
-501 SEMSPENEL
+501 SEFSDENETT
-510 GEDLDTPSYLRKG
+510 EDIDTPSYLRKG
-523 SGQ
+523 SNQ